1 MTYIVQ
7 GSKPQSQDCIHGY
20 CSEVASGESRAAEM
34 TDTGCLTDVFI
45 VRHHDSLMQYQY
57 DISDHKTNSSKWW
70 CFLIEQYRLE
80 LWQQKHKR
88 TAAL

>member
-20 CSEVASGESRAAEM
+20 CSEVASGESHAAEM

-45 VRHHDSLMQYQY
+45 VRHHDSL
-57 DISDHKTNSSKWW
+57 
-70 CFLIEQYRLE
+70 
-80 LWQQKHKR
+80 
-88 TAAL
+88 